1 MKISKAILLLC
12 LALTFAHGLP
22 AQSSGMPGEII
33 AAISQGSVARLTPY
47 LGANVELVIDNKN
60 DVYSKQQAVEI
71 ISDFFKRNTVSGFQI
86 LHSGSKD
93 TSTFAIGALKTSN
106 GAYRVYILTRKTD
119 GKSVIQQLRI
129 ESSND

>member
-1 MKISKAILLLC
+1 MRTSKIILLLC
-12 LALTFAHGLP
+12 LALAFGHKLP

-33 AAISQGSVARLTPY
+33 AAISQGNVARLTPY
-47 LGANVELVIDNKN
+47 LGSNVELVIDNKN

-71 ISDFFKRNTVSGFQI
+71 ISDFFKRNTVSSFQI

-93 TSTFAIGALKTSN
+93 TSTFAIGTLKTAT